1 MNEITDLFTF
11 VGQLVITYGLQII
24 GAGLVFLIGRWVA
37 RWLSKGVETT
47 LHKTKIDPTI
57 VHFTGNLA
65 YYIAMVVVIVAA
77 LSLVGIPTTSVVAA
91 LGAATLA
98 IGLALQGSL
107 SNFAA
112 GVVIIIFA
120 PYKVGHW
127 IEVGGVYGQ
136 VTQVQIFNTMLNT
149 LDNRVV
155 IIPNGHILNGN
166 IINYSLNSYVRLD
179 LIINI
184 SYRDD
189 LLQAKQI
196 LLEILQADERVAKEP
211 KPAVAVAELAENSV
225 NLAVRPYVRP
235 EHMTAVRFYVMEQTK
250 LRFDQVGITS
260 PFPQRVVYNYT
271 PHE

>member
-1 MNEITDLFTF
+1 MDDITGLFTF
-11 VGQLVITYGLQII
+11 VGQLVITYGLQIL
-24 GAGLVFLIGRWVA
+24 GAGLVFLVGRWLA
-37 RWLSKGVETT
+37 RWLSTAVENG
-47 LHKTKIDPTI
+47 LQKTKIDPTI

-112 GVVIIIFA
+112 GVVIIVFA

-166 IINYSLNSYVRLD
+166 IINYSLNPFVRLD
-179 LIINI
+179 LIVSI
-184 SYRDD
+184 SYQDD
-189 LLQAKQI
+189 LLKAKQI
-196 LLEILQADERVAKEP
+196 LLEILQADERITPDP
-211 KPAVAVAELAENSV
+211 KPAVAVAELAENGV

-235 EHMTAVRFYVMEQTK
+235 EHMTAVRFYVMEQAK
-250 LRFDQVGITS
+250 LRFDQAGITI
-260 PFPQRVVYNYT
+260 PFPQRVVYNYNS
-271 PHE
+271 P